1 MMDEHGLAGPA
12 LPQPVLSLV
21 TPERIDTDALR
32 SHVAHVRHG
41 AVVLFEG
48 IVRNHDDGRAIGA
61 LEYQVHPEAQYFLD
75 ETLQAIAAEHPEVRL
90 AAVHRFGPLAIGDV
104 AFAVAVGAA
113 HRAAAFMVC
122 ALVVDR
128 VKAELPIW
136 KKQVF
141 DDGTHEWVN
150 FA

>member
-1 MMDEHGLAGPA
+1 MMDEHGLADTPQ
-12 LPQPVLSLV
+12 PQPVHSGI
-21 TPERIDTDALR
+21 TEDPIDVAALR
-32 SHVAHVRHG
+32 AHVSDSRHG

-48 IVRNHDDGRAIGA
+48 IVRNHDDGRPVQA
-61 LEYQVHPEAQYFLD
+61 LDYQVHPDAQRFLD
-75 ETLQAIAAEHPEVRL
+75 ATLQAIAEQHPEVRL
-90 AAVHRFGPLAIGDV
+90 AAVHRFGPLAIGDI
-104 AFAVAVGAA
+104 AFAAAVGAA
-113 HRAAAFMVC
+113 HRGSAFSVC